1 MQKNSQE
8 VRSFALVYLAGMGKV
23 NEALVKWVMFFGN
36 IAYVEKPKAL
46 QQMILESAKS
56 IVARY
61 E

>member
-1 MQKNSQE
+1 M
-8 VRSFALVYLAGMGKV
+8 YLAGMGKV